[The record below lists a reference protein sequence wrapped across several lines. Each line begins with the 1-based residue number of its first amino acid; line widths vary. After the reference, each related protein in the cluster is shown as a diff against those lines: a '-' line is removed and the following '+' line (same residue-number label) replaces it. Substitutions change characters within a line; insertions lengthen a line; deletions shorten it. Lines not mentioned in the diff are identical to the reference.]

1 MFSVN
6 ENTII
11 TGLNGMKLS
20 HIIHQLW
27 HGGIIDRKFSYFGP
41 VVAKGAVLV
50 NTKYGVLRIKFDE
63 HGGWARRI
71 DIESADNCKAP
82 QEFPWP
88 GREPMK

>member
-41 VVAKGAVLV
+41 VVAKGTVLV

-63 HGGWARRI
+63 HGGWARHI
-71 DIESADNCKAP
+71 NIAPVDNVNSP
-82 QEFPWP
+82 QESPCP
-88 GREPMK
+88 DREPMK